1 MPVDLDAAERVINRP
16 HIIDLREDGWTIMH
30 PPSCHPDLFAC
41 LVNRAAGQDL
51 AEPPPEAPGRY
62 FCDLDGDGFL
72 AIGEPAGDSQ
82 GIDWAALVAELRELR
97 GRYGTDGEVWCG
109 ARRDQAGSA
118 YCVEMAGHEQHGI
131 GHMWHE
137 HIAREIEGR
146 TG

>member
-1 MPVDLDAAERVINRP
+1 MPVDLDAAERIINRP

-30 PPSCHPDLFAC
+30 PPACHPDLFAC

-82 GIDWAALVAELRELR
+82 GIDWAALVAELRDARAALQHVHLIAKGAAAESTPRSKARQLAEALLATVD
-97 GRYGTDGEVWCG
+97 GLVDPPGEV
-109 ARRDQAGSA
+109 R
-118 YCVEMAGHEQHGI
+118 
-131 GHMWHE
+131 
-137 HIAREIEGR
+137 
-146 TG
+146 